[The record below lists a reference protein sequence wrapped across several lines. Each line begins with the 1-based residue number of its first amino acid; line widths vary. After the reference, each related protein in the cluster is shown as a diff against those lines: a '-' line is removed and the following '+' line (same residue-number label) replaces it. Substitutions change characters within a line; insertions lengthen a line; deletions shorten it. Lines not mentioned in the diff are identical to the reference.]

1 MNPLCM
7 AHGGRSVFA
16 GKEDFFV
23 NLRIGK
29 NVKY

>member
-1 MNPLCM
+1 MGPLCM
-7 AHGGRSVFA
+7 THSGRPVFA

-23 NLRIGK
+23 NLHVVK